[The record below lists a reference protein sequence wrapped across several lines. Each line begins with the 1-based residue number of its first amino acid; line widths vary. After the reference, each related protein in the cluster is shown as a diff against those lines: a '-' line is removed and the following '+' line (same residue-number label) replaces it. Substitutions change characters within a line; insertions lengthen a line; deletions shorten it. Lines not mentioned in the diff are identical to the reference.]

1 MENAGGKWLILNI
14 VIKDGLIEQRP
25 EEGEKENLG
34 DTENIQSKGSE
45 AGYVWHVSGTKEAS
59 IPASG
64 MLGVS
69 QGSQDQVGHV
79 HPDLGYGYKLWLLL
93 SVRWEVFHYF
103 V

>member
-45 AGYVWHVSGTKEAS
+45 AGYV
-59 IPASG
+59 
-64 MLGVS
+64 
-69 QGSQDQVGHV
+69 
-79 HPDLGYGYKLWLLL
+79 
-93 SVRWEVFHYF
+93 
-103 V
+103 